1 VKSLGLAAA
10 VLASFASAA
19 CWGENPQL
27 GSAEIFRVQNAQFVT
42 GRIIG
47 QPIEDAGSHPP
58 PPPENGPA
66 NTSRPSANQLV
77 FYAGQAGASFSGDAS
92 ENTVAVAFALDKV
105 SDGYWVMPIG
115 DIDRTNNRRPWSMS
129 ADFGR
134 AIPAGLHN
142 LRAVAI
148 DKNGRGGPQVALSI
162 CIRSLVPDN
171 LASCV
176 KSAGPP
182 QAVISLTWDVNAD
195 LDLQVKGP
203 DGRLLEPK
211 RSTTIKLMDGGMPVT
226 GPASFDHDSNANCQI
241 DGFRVE
247 NLVWQKE
254 RPQGRYSIYA
264 NLFDACKQPAVHFA
278 VSVFEA
284 GGGPDGGPQH
294 LELKRT
300 ARGELSDISA
310 NGGSDIGLFVTDYVF
325 Q

>member
-1 VKSLGLAAA
+1 
-10 VLASFASAA
+10 
-19 CWGENPQL
+19 
-27 GSAEIFRVQNAQFVT
+27 
-42 GRIIG
+42 
-47 QPIEDAGSHPP
+47 
-58 PPPENGPA
+58 
-66 NTSRPSANQLV
+66 V
-77 FYAGQAGASFSGDAS
+77 FYAGQVGASFSGDAS
-92 ENTVAVAFALDKV
+92 ENSVAVGFALDKV
-105 SDGYWVMPIG
+105 SNGYWVVPVG
-115 DIDRTNNRRPWSMS
+115 DIDRTNGRRIWSIA

-134 AIPAGLHN
+134 TIPSGLHN

-148 DKNGRGGPQVALSI
+148 DKNGHGGPQVVLSI

-176 KSAGPP
+176 KSAEPP
-182 QAVISLTWDVNAD
+182 QAVISLAWDVNAD

-203 DGRLLEPK
+203 DGHVLEPK
-211 RSTTIKLMDGGMPVT
+211 RSTTIKLMDGGAPVT
-226 GPASFDHDSNANCQI
+226 GPAAFDHDSNANCQI

-264 NLFDACKQPAVHFA
+264 NLFDACKQPVIHFA

-284 GGGPDGGPQH
+284 GGGPDGGPQR

-300 ARGELSDISA
+300 ARGELLDISA
-310 NGGSDIGLFVTDYVF
+310 NGGSQIGMFLTDYVF